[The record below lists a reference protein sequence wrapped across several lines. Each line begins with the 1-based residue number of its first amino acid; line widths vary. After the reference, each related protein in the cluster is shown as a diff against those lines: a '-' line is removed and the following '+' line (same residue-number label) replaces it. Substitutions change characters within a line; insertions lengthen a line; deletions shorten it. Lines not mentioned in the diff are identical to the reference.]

1 MSAGSAVTA
10 ESVAGESVVSGATN
24 AAARNAVS
32 RNLKA
37 RKAEAQR
44 SVRRGRVDDAWQR
57 MGLRRLRQSDKV
69 SAVDCVVN
77 SFGEVRE
84 FLVRTPC
91 KSLDRILFAVGDDQ
105 GNAAVVSVA
114 WVEFRNRSTVW
125 KFQRLEDRH
134 GTGDI
139 RPLGSSLLGMRYI
152 EFTGHHYGTEVK
164 RNTLA
169 IAEAETIS
177 GSYSA
182 DDLDAIAEVAALLPR
197 P

>member
-1 MSAGSAVTA
+1 MTAGSAFTA
-10 ESVAGESVVSGATN
+10 ETAAGEAVSGSAN
-24 AAARNAVS
+24 AAVRNAVS

-37 RKAEAQR
+37 RKAEAKR

-57 MGLRRLRQSDKV
+57 MGLRRLRQSDKI
-69 SAVDCVVN
+69 SAVDCAVH

-84 FLVRTPC
+84 FLIRTPC
-91 KSLDRILFAVGDDQ
+91 KSLDRILLVVGDDQ

-139 RPLGSSLLGMRYI
+139 RPLGGSLLGMRDI
-152 EFTGHHYGTEVK
+152 EFTGHHYSTELK
-164 RNTLA
+164 KNTIA
-169 IAEAETIS
+169 IAEAETVS

-182 DDLDAIAEVAALLPR
+182 EDLDAITEVAALIPR